1 MRVFWSI
8 TGKIYSKLVA
18 KTIALKLAF
27 MIPVEM
33 IHMKKFLEKFI

>member
-8 TGKIYSKLVA
+8 TGKIYSKFVA
-18 KTIALKLAF
+18 KTIALNLAF